1 MTTYSIIN
9 IVIIVSILAILLMT
23 LSAILYNRSQVA
35 LDFIGQPVGLCNEC
49 SHLAQAMLLK
59 ARSFA
64 IAGAVMGAA
73 SAAVWFGRERLST
86 GKILEA
92 TEWLRLRF
100 PDYPW
105 TGFTLRI
112 AGLTFQVGDLVPDLF
127 LKMRK
132 QRVIDVTCLVL
143 SLQFTLPCHFIQRA
157 GIKCVICPPYRFCP
171 GFTRNEYRWTLKNG
185 LGSGVLLASFY
196 SQEK

>member
-100 PDYPW
+100 PDYTW
-105 TGFTLRI
+105 TGFTLHI
-112 AGLTFQVGDLVPDLF
+112 PLLHALVSF
-127 LKMRK
+127 LR
-132 QRVIDVTCLVL
+132 LVHLQLPKLRLPSRL
-143 SLQFTLPCHFIQRA
+143 S
-157 GIKCVICPPYRFCP
+157 
-171 GFTRNEYRWTLKNG
+171 
-185 LGSGVLLASFY
+185 S
-196 SQEK
+196 